1 MRTKAEIT
9 QIIKR
14 EAFFFSF
21 LIFSRGKDNVWVTS
35 SSGEHCY
42 SVGLR
47 LLLLKETNTATPT
60 QAE

>member
-1 MRTKAEIT
+1 MT

-21 LIFSRGKDNVWVTS
+21 LTFSRGKDNVWVTS